1 MLPLFTGTG
10 TPRGTSP
17 RIVTMADD
25 ETRRSDFDDLD
36 DAADETAS
44 DGLLPVGYPVKVTR
58 AGEWLDDWA
67 EILRVNTQPTSDNP
81 TPTYDVLVK
90 PMINV
95 TTVSD
100 EGGESVKDGDGNIF
114 RLHSVWYVIR
124 DKPYA
129 SEVVELRPDVDPED
143 AKKVAEYRKR
153 YAQESWYRG
162 AVADEKRRKSSV
174 TVRVLRAGDVD
185 KLASARA
192 NDDSDKPKPGGE
204 SLGIV
209 DVSTPVD
216 VNLYWMKDVLK
227 HMKKFNPTV
236 PKLPAGFGR
245 SGATWFFH
253 TAKSRKAMANNFNDV
268 LLPSIR
274 EGLSDDK
281 DAPLRGGALY
291 LDGKK
296 LAEDPE
302 ECGFPGYCHEYQR
315 VCTWAID
322 EGIPFVFVGAG
333 ERYDEEAWRGVHH
346 GRRTPARVVGCGCVV
361 S

>member
-1 MLPLFTGTG
+1 MASAPFASFAPDSGALVA
-10 TPRGTSP
+10 SP
-17 RIVTMADD
+17 PPPPPA
-25 ETRRSDFDDLD
+25 LA
-36 DAADETAS
+36 AADE
-44 DGLLPVGYPVKVTR
+44 
-58 AGEWLDDWA
+58 
-67 EILRVNTQPTSDNP
+67 Q
-81 TPTYDVLVK
+81 
-90 PMINV
+90 
-95 TTVSD
+95 
-100 EGGESVKDGDGNIF
+100 
-114 RLHSVWYVIR
+114 
-124 DKPYA
+124 
-129 SEVVELRPDVDPED
+129 
-143 AKKVAEYRKR
+143 
-153 YAQESWYRG
+153 
-162 AVADEKRRKSSV
+162 RRKSSV

-192 NDDSDKPKPGGE
+192 NDDGDKPKPGGK
-204 SLGIV
+204 SLGVV

-227 HMKKFNPTV
+227 HMKKFTPTV

-333 ERYDEEAWRGVHH
+333 ERYDEEAWRGIRTRP
-346 GRRTPARVVGCGCVV
+346 RRSPRDSRCERHSSPTSSSPSPPSTQTPGDDRRKFNF
-361 S
+361 